1 METTEKSRQVGE
13 TAARGGDFHVR
24 AVYHR
29 SRIAGHLWKT
39 TALTTL
45 ALGLSGVVAHAD
57 PDGLWQPQI
66 RAIVGADNNG
76 GNAAL
81 EGFIPIKQTAESVLF
96 LDVRA

>member
-1 METTEKSRQVGE
+1 MGTTETSRQVGE
-13 TAARGGDFHVR
+13 MVARGEAFHVR
-24 AVYHR
+24 AGYR
-29 SRIAGHLWKT
+29 RLRIARQLWKT

-45 ALGLSGVVAHAD
+45 ALGLSGVVAHGD

-81 EGFIPIKQTAESVLF
+81 EGFIPI
-96 LDVRA
+96 